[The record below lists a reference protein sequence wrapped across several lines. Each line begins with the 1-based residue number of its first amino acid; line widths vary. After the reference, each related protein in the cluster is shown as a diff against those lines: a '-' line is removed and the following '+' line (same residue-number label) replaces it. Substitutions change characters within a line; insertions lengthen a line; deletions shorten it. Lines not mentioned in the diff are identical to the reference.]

1 MIMIKFTQE
10 QRLPKL
16 HHHVMSA
23 ILLKSSGEPKYHRQ
37 NIYYALHRQM
47 YIRGQGVLNFFSQI

>member
-1 MIMIKFTQE
+1 MIKFTQE

-23 ILLKSSGEPKYHRQ
+23 ILLKSSGEPNYHRQ
-37 NIYYALHRQM
+37 NIYYAIHRQM
-47 YIRGQGVLNFFSQI
+47 YIGGQGVLEHP